1 MELFDITSYKS
12 QIEQGEPVN
21 AWHIKQFIEV
31 FNSEV
36 FSHLKVSGSLN
47 IEGDLK
53 NTTISD
59 VTSDYIVVWDNVSG
73 KFGKV
78 HRNNISTKTTY
89 STTLNPNETMITPV
103 GGIAAGTS
111 VLNLRNQTFTNLFDS
126 LLFPVLQPTTS
137 NPTVSL
143 SRSGEYLHEIGSTV
157 GTVLTPSFTKGLISN
172 SWGGDQGQYAGNP
185 SAVVIEH
192 NNTNHLP
199 SFTGT
204 TIAQT
209 TINHQVQQGDNDY
222 TLRVTFSQGPTF
234 LDNRGDPSTLP
245 RYSGATLSASV
256 NIHGT
261 YPIFVGTYGGNL
273 VKRDLTNIN
282 ANNITISQN
291 YGETNN
297 VRRHKIKIPTAL
309 INSRTTTIQI
319 WNNVANDYSDL
330 PSSAFDVTNSTETI
344 HGGTVSYKL
353 YTKNGSMGGGDVNG
367 NPLYRIKFT

>member
-12 QIEQGEPVN
+12 QIKQGEPVN
-21 AWHIKQFIEV
+21 SWHIKQFIEI

-36 FSHLKVSGSLN
+36 FSHLKISGSLD
-47 IEGDLK
+47 ILGDLK
-53 NTTISD
+53 NTKISD
-59 VTSDYIVVWDNVSG
+59 VTSDYIVVWDSDSG

-78 HRNNISTKTTY
+78 HRNNISTKTEY
-89 STTLNPNETMITPV
+89 STTLNPNETMVTPV
-103 GGIAAGTS
+103 GGIVAGTS
-111 VLNLRNQTFTNLFDS
+111 VSSLKGQTFTNLFDS
-126 LLFPVLQPTTS
+126 LLFPILQPTTS

-157 GTVLTPSFTKGLISN
+157 NTVLTPSFTKGLISN
-172 SWGGDQGQYAGNP
+172 SWGGNQGQYAGNP
-185 SAVVIEH
+185 TAVVIEY
-192 NNTNHLP
+192 NNTNSLP
-199 SFTGT
+199 NFTGT

-209 TINHQVQQGDNDY
+209 TITHQVQQGDNDY
-222 TLRVTFSQGPTF
+222 TLRVTFPQGPTF

-261 YPIFVGTYGGNL
+261 YPIFVGTSGGNL

-291 YGETNN
+291 YGETHN
-297 VRRHKIKIPTAL
+297 VRRHKIEIPIAL

-319 WNNVANDYSDL
+319 WNNVANAYNDL
-330 PSSAFDVTNSTETI
+330 SPSTFDVTDSTKLI
-344 HGGTVSYKL
+344 QGNIVSYKL
-353 YTKNGSMGGGDVNG
+353 YIKNGSTGGGDVNG

>member
-1 MELFDITSYKS
+1 MELFNITSYRD
-12 QIEQGEPVN
+12 QIRTGEPVN
-21 AWHIKQFIEV
+21 AWHINQFIEI

-36 FSHLKVSGSLN
+36 VSHLKLSGSLDVL
-47 IEGDLK
+47 GDLK
-53 NTTISD
+53 NTKISD
-59 VTSDYIVVWDNVSG
+59 VTSDYIVVWDKDSG

-78 HRNNISTKTTY
+78 HRNDISTKTTY

-111 VLNLRNQTFTNLFDS
+111 VSSLKGQTFTNLFNS

-157 GTVLTPSFTKGLISN
+157 DTVLTPSFTKGLISN

-185 SAVVIEH
+185 STVVIEH

-234 LDNRGDPSTLP
+234 LDSRGDPSLLP
-245 RYSGATLSASV
+245 RYPGADFSASV

-261 YPIFVGTYGGNL
+261 YPIFVGTYGGDL
-273 VKRDLTNIN
+273 IKRNLTNIN

-319 WNNVANDYSDL
+319 WNNVANAYSDL

>member
-1 MELFDITSYKS
+1 MELFNITSYRD
-12 QIEQGEPVN
+12 QIRTGEPVN
-21 AWHIKQFIEV
+21 AWHINQFIEI

-36 FSHLKVSGSLN
+36 VSHLKLSGSLDVL
-47 IEGDLK
+47 GDLK
-53 NTTISD
+53 NTKISD
-59 VTSDYIVVWDNVSG
+59 VTSDYIVVWDKDSG

-78 HRNNISTKTTY
+78 HRNDISTKTTY

-111 VLNLRNQTFTNLFDS
+111 VSSLKGQTFTNLFNS

-204 TIAQT
+204 AIAQT

-234 LDNRGDPSTLP
+234 LDSRGDPSLLP
-245 RYSGATLSASV
+245 RYPGADFSASV

-273 VKRDLTNIN
+273 IKRNLTTIN

-291 YGETNN
+291 YGETHN
-297 VRRHKIKIPTAL
+297 VRRHKIEIPIAL

-319 WNNVANDYSDL
+319 WNSVANAYTDL
-330 PSSAFDVTNSTETI
+330 SPSTFDVTDSTKSI
-344 HGGTVSYKL
+344 HGNIVSYKL
-353 YTKNGSMGGGDVNG
+353 YVKNGSTGGGDVNG